1 MGETKLQAVLGHP
14 LDIKVLMDRFS
25 HYDAFPINFKLFIL
39 DAWFFYKK
47 AEPHILSCAFFPLE
61 MLSSAA
67 LFDFDVLADEILSYL
82 ATKVIF
88 EKLPISWFL
97 TGLAAYLHDMP
108 ILTANTRLYNVWK
121 VAGIELISVE
131 DFVGRLT

>member
-39 DAWFFYKK
+39 DAWFFHKK
-47 AEPHILSCAFFPLE
+47 AEPSILSRAFFPLE
-61 MLSSAA
+61 LLSSAA

-82 ATKVIF
+82 AAKVIF

-121 VAGIELISVE
+121 LASIKLISVE
-131 DFVGRLT
+131 DFVERLT